1 MMHRPLL
8 VTVLMSLFFISCGGQ
23 QRVTIQY
30 QGSSPIKRVSSE
42 QVTTES
48 HSVPDS
54 SHLESF
60 VTVLSIPTLEGGN
73 RALRKRIEY
82 PEKAIQNN
90 IEGTV
95 SIQFLIDENGNT
107 SSFTIVAGIGYGC
120 EEAVIEAIQE
130 SRFTQDREATA
141 QYLWMVTTEFKL

>member
-1 MMHRPLL
+1 
-8 VTVLMSLFFISCGGQ
+8 
-23 QRVTIQY
+23 
-30 QGSSPIKRVSSE
+30 
-42 QVTTES
+42 
-48 HSVPDS
+48 VPDS

-120 EEAVIEAIQE
+120 EKAVIEAIQE
-130 SRFTQDREATA
+130 SRFMQGRKTTA
-141 QYLWMVTTEFKL
+141 QHLWMVTTEFKL